1 MIRKPQG
8 YDEMKVYDALEKLPT
23 GGYVLK
29 ILGVKIESYNW
40 GEVLVM
46 RIDVNEGEQA
56 GFYQKNY
63 EMQQEN
69 KKWKGTFR
77 INLPKNDGSE
87 QDSWA
92 IKRLKAAMTAI
103 EKSNEGYVWNWDEN
117 SLKGKIVGGLF
128 GNKEYEYNGQRGFF
142 TDCRT
147 LCSVDRI
154 RSGNF
159 TIPADKM
166 LKDSANN
173 GSVSGGFMTA
183 EMPDSF
189 EAIDEQVPF

>member
-1 MIRKPQG
+1 MIRKPRV
-8 YDEMKVYDALEKLPT
+8 YDETQVYDALEKLPV

-29 ILGVKIESYNW
+29 ILGVKVESYNW
-40 GEVLVM
+40 GQVLVL
-46 RIDVNEGEQA
+46 RVDVAEGEHA

-63 EMQQEN
+63 EMQQDN

-77 INLPKNDGSE
+77 INLPKDDGTE

-92 IKRLKAAMTAI
+92 VKRLKASMTAI
-103 EKSNEGYVWNWDEN
+103 EKSNEGYAWNWDEN
-117 SLKGKIVGGLF
+117 SLKGKLVGGLF

-147 LCSVDRI
+147 LCSVEKI

-166 LKDSANN
+166 LKEPANN
-173 GSVSGGFMTA
+173 GFATGGYIAA

-189 EAIDEQVPF
+189 QAIDCDCPF

>member
-8 YDEMKVYDALEKLPT
+8 YDEMQVYEVLERLPI

-46 RIDVNEGEQA
+46 RFDVNEGEQA

-63 EMQQEN
+63 DMQQEN

-92 IKRLKAAMTAI
+92 IKRLKAAMTAF

-166 LKDSANN
+166 LKENAN
-173 GSVSGGFMTA
+173 GGYIAA

-189 EAIDEQVPF
+189 ESVDADVPF

>member
-1 MIRKPQG
+1 MIQKPKN
-8 YDEMKVYDALEKLPT
+8 YDEVVVYDALEKLPI

-29 ILGVKIESYNW
+29 ILGVKIENYNW
-40 GEVLVM
+40 GEVLVL

-63 EMQQEN
+63 EAQQEN

-87 QDSWA
+87 KDSWA
-92 IKRLKAAMTAI
+92 IKRLKSAMTAI
-103 EKSNEGYVWNWDEN
+103 ENSNEGYVWNWDET

-128 GNKEYEYNGQRGFF
+128 GNKEYEYEGKRGFF

-147 LCSVDRI
+147 LCSADRI
-154 RSGNF
+154 RSGNY

-166 LKDSANN
+166 LKDTAN
-173 GSVSGGFMTA
+173 GGFIAA

-189 EAIDEQVPF
+189 QVIDEDVPF